1 MYVLYYLGIIFLLQS
16 RQPYLSQTQN
26 QEVLAINVL
35 IISLNNLKYEFKIAI
50 KLKANLVPET

>member
-16 RQPYLSQTQN
+16 RQPNLSQTQN